1 MQLTLNIDLS
11 NAKALALLNY
21 IRTLDFVNVEEDA
34 VLTTE
39 QKKAIDIGLES
50 LKDGKGIKHDDV
62 MKDTKNRYHN
72 LFNNG

>member
-1 MQLTLNIDLS
+1 MQLTINIDLS